1 MLLTYRNALL
11 AAILAAVLLTVAGCG
26 NNPVATVDGVKITET
41 ELNERLVQTYG
52 EQVLRSMIDRE
63 LLKEAAAERGIEVT
77 EEDMTEAI
85 EEQKA
90 QYETEERFQQF
101 LAANNLSEEEWKDE
115 VRVMVMARKLA
126 LHGVDPSE
134 EELQQ
139 FFQENQE
146 RFNQP
151 ATVAMSEIVVSSQEE
166 AQEVIQ
172 DLASTDAS
180 FADLASRY
188 SLAGSRQAGGER
200 PPVPINQINQ
210 PEIREVAQNLPV
222 GEVSEPIEVGGS
234 WLLLKVRDRTEARE
248 ASFET
253 DRERIEEQYRM
264 ANANSL
270 EDILKQQME
279 QTNINIVDPRF
290 QGLNEV
296 YSTMP
301 DEIPQFGA
309 EGAEGGAMPMDG
321 HEGHDHGPMPEAP
334 AAPDSQ

>member
-77 EEDMTEAI
+77 EQDMTEAI

-134 EELQQ
+134 EELRQ

-172 DLASTDAS
+172 DLENTDAS

-200 PPVPINQINQ
+200 PPVPIDQINQ

-270 EDILKQQME
+270 EDILKGQME

-309 EGAEGGAMPMDG
+309 EGAQGGAMPMES